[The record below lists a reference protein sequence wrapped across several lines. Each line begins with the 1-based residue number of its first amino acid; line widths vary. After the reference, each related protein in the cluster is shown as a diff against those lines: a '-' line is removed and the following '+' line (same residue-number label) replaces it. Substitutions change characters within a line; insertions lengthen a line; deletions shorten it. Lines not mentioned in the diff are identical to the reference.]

1 MSYKLLRNLRSTVH
15 QGKLEVRAIPRC
27 PEIVL
32 NLLTPD
38 YPRGKLTNE
47 EMLAIIDKPAY
58 WAFCWAS
65 GQVTAR
71 FLLDNPTV
79 CKHKTVI
86 DFGSGSGVVSIAAA
100 LSGADF
106 VIACDNDANAR
117 AAILENARLNLIEQI
132 EVISDLNQLTSKP
145 DVLIASDVLYDRD
158 NLGILDGLSE
168 HCDLAFIADSRVQDS
183 KIFDEYRLV
192 SKEKSKTVPDLDE
205 FEEFSFVS
213 LYERRFR

>member
-1 MSYKLLRNLRSTVH
+1 MSFELLRNLRSTIN
-15 QGKLEVRAIPRC
+15 QGKLEVRAIPHC

-47 EMLAIIDKPAY
+47 EMLAIIDKPAD

-86 DFGSGSGVVSIAAA
+86 DFGSGSGVVSLPRIVRRT
-100 LSGADF
+100 F
-106 VIACDNDANAR
+106 CDC
-117 AAILENARLNLIEQI
+117 
-132 EVISDLNQLTSKP
+132 V
-145 DVLIASDVLYDRD
+145 
-158 NLGILDGLSE
+158 
-168 HCDLAFIADSRVQDS
+168 
-183 KIFDEYRLV
+183 
-192 SKEKSKTVPDLDE
+192 
-205 FEEFSFVS
+205 
-213 LYERRFR
+213 

>member
-1 MSYKLLRNLRSTVH
+1 MSFELLRNLRSTIH

-100 LSGADF
+100 LSGADS
-106 VIACDNDANAR
+106 VIACDNDTNAR
-117 AAILENARLNLIEQI
+117 SAVLENARLNLIKQI

-145 DVLIASDVLYDRD
+145 DVLVASDVLYDRD
-158 NLGILDGLSE
+158 NLGIFDSISE
-168 HCDLAFIADSRVQDS
+168 HCDLALIADSRIRDP
-183 KIFDEYRLV
+183 KIFDAYRLI
-192 SKEKSKTVPDLDE
+192 SEERSKTVPDLDE
-205 FEEFSFVS
+205 FEEFSLVR

>member
-1 MSYKLLRNLRSTVH
+1 MSSELLRNLRSTIH
-15 QGKLEVRAIPRC
+15 QGKLEVRSIPRC

-100 LSGADF
+100 LSGADC

-117 AAILENARLNLIEQI
+117 VAIVENARLNLVKQI

-145 DVLIASDVLYDRD
+145 DVLVASDILYDRD
-158 NLGILDGLSE
+158 NLGILDRLSE
-168 HCDLAFIADSRVQDS
+168 HCDVALIADSRVRDPE
-183 KIFDEYRLV
+183 IFEAYQLV
-192 SKEKSKTVPDLDE
+192 LRERSKTVPDLDE
-205 FEEFSFVS
+205 FEEFSLVS
-213 LYERRFR
+213 LYERRLG

>member
-1 MSYKLLRNLRSTVH
+1 MSFELLRNLRSTIH
-15 QGKLEVRAIPRC
+15 KGKLEVRAIPRC

-117 AAILENARLNLIEQI
+117 AAVLENARLNLIKQI
-132 EVISDLNQLTSKP
+132 EVISDLNQLTQTRRP
-145 DVLIASDVLYDRD
+145 VASDVLYDQTI
-158 NLGILDGLSE
+158 LG
-168 HCDLAFIADSRVQDS
+168 
-183 KIFDEYRLV
+183 Y
-192 SKEKSKTVPDLDE
+192 
-205 FEEFSFVS
+205 
-213 LYERRFR
+213 

>member
-100 LSGADF
+100 LSGADS

-117 AAILENARLNLIEQI
+117 AAILENARLNMIKQI
-132 EVISDLNQLTSKP
+132 EVISDLNQLTAKP
-145 DVLIASDVLYDRD
+145 NVLVASDVLYDRD
-158 NLGILDGLSE
+158 NLGILDSLSE
-168 HCDLAFIADSRVQDS
+168 HCDLALIADSRVRDP
-183 KIFDEYRLV
+183 KIFDAYRLV
-192 SKEKSKTVPDLDE
+192 SRERSKTVPDLDE
-205 FEEFSFVS
+205 FEEFSLVN

>member
-1 MSYKLLRNLRSTVH
+1 MSSELLRNLRSTIH
-15 QGKLEVRAIPRC
+15 QGKLEVRSIPRC

-32 NLLTPD
+32 SLLTPD

-79 CKHKTVI
+79 CKHRTVI

-106 VIACDNDANAR
+106 VIACDHDANAR
-117 AAILENARLNLIEQI
+117 TAIFENARLNQIKQI

-145 DVLIASDVLYDRD
+145 DVLIASDILYDRD
-158 NLGILDGLSE
+158 NLGILDRLSE
-168 HCDLAFIADSRVQDS
+168 HCDLALIADSRVRDPE
-183 KIFDEYRLV
+183 IFDAYRLV
-192 SKEKSKTVPDLDE
+192 SRERSKTVPDLDE
-205 FEEFSFVS
+205 FEEFSLVS

>member
-1 MSYKLLRNLRSTVH
+1 MSSELLRNLRITVH
-15 QGKLEVRAIPRC
+15 QGKLEVRSIPRC

-32 NLLTPD
+32 NLLTQD
-38 YPRGKLTNE
+38 YPRGKQTNE

-65 GQVTAR
+65 GQVAAR

-79 CKHKTVI
+79 CKHKTAI

-100 LSGADF
+100 LSGADC

-117 AAILENARLNLIEQI
+117 VAILENAKLNLVKQI

-145 DVLIASDVLYDRD
+145 DVLVASDILYDRD
-158 NLGILDGLSE
+158 NLGILDRLSE
-168 HCDLAFIADSRVQDS
+168 HCDVALIADSRVRDPE
-183 KIFDEYRLV
+183 IFEAYQLV
-192 SKEKSKTVPDLDE
+192 LRERSKTVPDLDE
-205 FEEFSFVS
+205 FEEFSLVS
-213 LYERRFR
+213 LYERRLG

>member
-1 MSYKLLRNLRSTVH
+1 MPSELLRNLRSTIH
-15 QGKLEVRAIPRC
+15 QGKLEARAIPRC

-32 NLLTPD
+32 NLLTQD

-100 LSGADF
+100 LSGADS

-117 AAILENARLNLIEQI
+117 AAILENARLNMIKKI

-145 DVLIASDVLYDRD
+145 DVLVASDVLYDRD
-158 NLGILDGLSE
+158 NLGILDRLSE
-168 HCDLAFIADSRVQDS
+168 HCDLAFIADSRVRDP

-205 FEEFSFVS
+205 FEEFSLVS